1 MKDSVQSSSLATHW
15 QVITGAPCSGKSTLI
30 QALAKRGHRVVPET
44 ARAYIDL
51 SLAQGLTLSQIKADP
66 LKFERKI
73 LLEKVALETAL
84 PRDQLIFMDRAV
96 PDSVAYYRFEG
107 LDPAEPLRYSRTV
120 RYETIFLIDHL
131 AFEQDAV
138 RSEDA
143 DGAARLEFMLAECY
157 GLLGYTVVR
166 VPVMGIDER
175 TRFILRHLCRKAAH
189 L

>member
-1 MKDSVQSSSLATHW
+1 MTDSMRSSSLATRW

-120 RYETIFLIDHL
+120 RYETIFLLDRL

-138 RSEDA
+138 RTEDA
-143 DGAARLEFMLAECY
+143 DSAARLEFMLAECY

-175 TRFILRHLCRKAAH
+175 TGFILRHLCRKTAH